1 MTLFYAEIMVFLH
14 GKRLKRQKGK
24 EVLSMESIGNWWN
37 ERSPIAKGLL
47 LGGAV
52 AAGVVVVM
60 GLGALAAARVMKNDP
75 GMDEPPSQSE
85 GEVLEIPET
94 SEEA

>member
-1 MTLFYAEIMVFLH
+1 
-14 GKRLKRQKGK
+14 
-24 EVLSMESIGNWWN
+24 MEAVSNWWS
-37 ERSPIAKGLL
+37 ERSPITKGLL

-52 AAGVVVVM
+52 AGTVVLAM
-60 GLGALAAARVMKNDP
+60 GLGAVAAARVMK
-75 GMDEPPSQSE
+75 GTGAETSPSENE